1 MPQTLPFP
9 GRTGVNDAGHL
20 TIGGCDAVELA
31 KTFGTPLYVF
41 DEQLIRDNL
50 RAYKAAIPGTLYAS
64 KAFLTLAMAQ
74 LVAEEGVGMD
84 VVSGGELATALAA
97 GFPAERIVMHGNNKS
112 PAELAEAV
120 HAGVGRIVVDSPSE
134 LLMLEAICQGMGK
147 TQTIHLRITPGIK
160 PDTHSYIQ
168 TGQLDSKFG
177 TPIADGQ
184 ALRLIH
190 TAMQSAGVQL
200 AGLHCHIGS
209 QIFDLAGLE
218 SAMRLMIDLMAEVR
232 DTTGAV
238 LPELNIGGGLGIRYK
253 TEHAPPS
260 IADYAA
266 TMIAAITEQCAKH
279 NLPVPRLLCEPG
291 RSIVGE
297 AGVTLYTVGTVKT
310 IPGIRTYAA
319 VDGGMGDN
327 PRPAL
332 YDAVYEATLADRPQ
346 APAPTTVTVAG
357 KCCETGDILLKDV
370 ALAEPQP
377 GDVLAVFATGA
388 YNYSMASHYNRL
400 PKPAVVFCRDG
411 QATLVVER
419 ESYADLYAKDRP
431 LHQEA
436 PVKV

>member
-1 MPQTLPFP
+1 MTHPLPFP
-9 GRTGVNDAGHL
+9 GRPGVNAAGHL
-20 TIGGCDAVELA
+20 TIGGCDAVDLA
-31 KTFGTPLYVF
+31 KTYGTPLYVY
-41 DEQLIRDNL
+41 DEALLRDNL

-97 GFPAERIVMHGNNKS
+97 GFPPERIVMHGNNKS

-120 HAGVGRIVVDSPSE
+120 HAGVGRLVVDSEAE
-134 LLMLEAICQGMGK
+134 LLMLEAIAQGMGK
-147 TQTIHLRITPGIK
+147 VQPIHLRITPGIK

-190 TAMQSAGVQL
+190 TAMQSAGIQV

-209 QIFDLAGLE
+209 QVFDLTGLE
-218 SAMRLMIDLMAEVR
+218 AAARLMIDLMAEVR

-238 LPELNIGGGLGIRYK
+238 LPELNIGGGLGIRYQNAD
-253 TEHAPPS
+253 APPTIAVFAEQMTS
-260 IADYAA
+260 AIAD
-266 TMIAAITEQCAKH
+266 QCAKH
-279 NLPVPRLLCEPG
+279 GLPQPRLLCEPG

-297 AGVTLYTVGTVKT
+297 AGVTLYTVGTIKT
-310 IPGIRTYAA
+310 IPGVRTYVA

-332 YDAVYEATLADRPQ
+332 YEAVYEATLADRPQ
-346 APAPTTVTVAG
+346 TPGATLVTVAG

-370 ALAEPQP
+370 ALADPQP
-377 GDVLAVFATGA
+377 GDVLAVFSTGA

-411 QATLVVER
+411 RATVVVER
-419 ESYADLYAKDRP
+419 ESYADLFAKDRP

-436 PVKV
+436 GVTA

>member
-1 MPQTLPFP
+1 MSVSLPLP
-9 GRTGVNDAGHL
+9 GSPGVNAAGHL

-31 KTFGTPLYVF
+31 RTYGTPLYVY
-41 DEQLIRDNL
+41 DEQQIRDQL
-50 RAYKAAIPGTLYAS
+50 RAYKAVIPGTLYAS

-84 VVSGGELATALAA
+84 VVSGGELATALTA

-120 HAGVGRIVVDSPSE
+120 QAGVGRIVVDSPAE
-134 LLMLEAICQGMGK
+134 LLLLAEIARSLGM
-147 TQTIHLRITPGIK
+147 QQAIHLRITPGIK

-177 TPIADGQ
+177 TPIADDQ
-184 ALRLIH
+184 ALRLIQ
-190 TAMQSAGVQL
+190 TAMQTPGVQL

-209 QIFDLAGLE
+209 QIFDLDGLD
-218 SAMRLMIDLMAEVR
+218 AALRLMIDLLADAR
-232 DTTGAV
+232 DTTGAI
-238 LPELNIGGGLGIRYK
+238 LPELNIGGGLGIRYRK
-253 TEHAPPS
+253 TDTPPS
-260 IADYAA
+260 IAAYAERL
-266 TMIAAITEQCAKH
+266 IGAIDEQCAQH
-279 NLPVPRLLCEPG
+279 GLTRPRLLCEPG

-297 AGVTLYTVGTVKT
+297 AGVTLYTVGTIKT
-310 IPGIRTYAA
+310 IPGVRTYIA

-332 YDAVYEATLADRPQ
+332 YEAIYETTLADRPQ
-346 APAPTTVTVAG
+346 AEAQTTVTVAG
-357 KCCETGDILLKDV
+357 KCCETGDILLKD
-370 ALAEPQP
+370 AHLADPQP

-411 QATLVVER
+411 EATLVVER
-419 ESYADLYAKDRP
+419 ETYADLYAKDRP
-431 LHQEA
+431 LRRPA
-436 PVKV
+436 PQPV